1 MTKAVVIGVAATFA
15 IAAPASAAATPT
27 LSGPEEVVG
36 YREFQMT
43 GTADPGTTV
52 ELWETSI
59 GWNTWER
66 ARDWATADGF
76 VTATADAN
84 GRFTID
90 RYLDSGFYFRVQQG
104 SVQSAPIT
112 VYSRISPTFWV
123 NRSTATGQAIAG
135 ISVLPNQPGLGVQV
149 QRKSGSSWV
158 NVKSF
163 DTDPDAAG
171 NTTSTLTGQPGGDQ
185 TFRAVVSGDASN
197 GVRGATSAEASQWI
211 VGTSGPTTPPPSPAV
226 GTVKFTGIQYDSPGT
241 DTGSNGSLNTEW
253 AKLTN
258 TTKSAIN
265 LKGWTVRDQAKII
278 YTFPSYSLA
287 AGASVFIRSGKG
299 TNAGN
304 QRYWGRAGKV
314 GYVWNN
320 DGEQATLR
328 NAAGANID
336 ACVWKTVSPGYTAC

>member
-1 MTKAVVIGVAATFA
+1 
-15 IAAPASAAATPT
+15 
-27 LSGPEEVVG
+27 
-36 YREFQMT
+36 MT

-52 ELWETSI
+52 DLWETSI
-59 GWNTWER
+59 GWNNWER
-66 ARDWATADGF
+66 ARDWTTAAGY
-76 VTATADAN
+76 VSATADAS
-84 GRFTID
+84 GKFTIK
-90 RYLDSGFYFRVQQG
+90 RFLDSGFYFRVQQG
-104 SVQSAPIT
+104 DVQSERIT
-112 VYSRISPTFWV
+112 VKARIDPTFWV
-123 NRSTATGQAIAG
+123 SRPSPVVNGQAIAG
-135 ISVLPNQPGLGVQV
+135 ISVLPNQPGLKVQV

-163 DTDPDAAG
+163 DTDPDEKTG
-171 NTTSTLTGQPGGDQ
+171 NTLSTLTGQPSGDQ
-185 TFRAVVSGDASN
+185 TFRAVISGDDSN
-197 GVRGATSAEASQWI
+197 GVLGATSAEAKQWI
-211 VGTSGPTTPPPSPAV
+211 AGAGTPTTPPPSPAV
-226 GTVKFTGIQYDSPGT
+226 GTVKFTGIQYDSPGV

-278 YTFPSYSLA
+278 YTFPSYNLA

-320 DGEQATLR
+320 NGEQATLR
-328 NAAGANID
+328 NAAGTNID